1 MKASIIL
8 LAVFITANSYG
19 QFNLRRVPASDLPK
33 NIQGIEDIS
42 LALRWTDTLGDQLM
56 VITKKLVNADEED
69 RTIYRGPGASFNLPG
84 DNRDKTNSNGRAAQS
99 PSFAYHFTVVND
111 SAVLTWK
118 LMSIPKGCDS
128 EDGNQVKHW
137 CVITDLDKND
147 IAEVWLISKGQCI
160 DDANGGKMRIV
171 MCEDDYRYTMSGPI
185 LTQSSLTHNL
195 DATFRNGPEP
205 FRKYAL
211 QLWEQFLNKK

>member
-1 MKASIIL
+1 
-8 LAVFITANSYG
+8 
-19 QFNLRRVPASDLPK
+19 
-33 NIQGIEDIS
+33 
-42 LALRWTDTLGDQLM
+42 
-56 VITKKLVNADEED
+56 
-69 RTIYRGPGASFNLPG
+69 
-84 DNRDKTNSNGRAAQS
+84 
-99 PSFAYHFTVVND
+99 
-111 SAVLTWK
+111 
-118 LMSIPKGCDS
+118 MSIPKGCDS

-195 DATFRNGPEP
+195 DVTFRNGPEP